1 MLTNKILNLQTEANL
16 DQNIQFEHPLSKNYT
31 RPKSIFLTGATG
43 FLGVYL
49 LNELL
54 QKTTADIYCLT
65 RYPKSFGKKQ
75 LQEKLEFYNF
85 WQEELSDRIIPV
97 EGDLSKKLLGLSKQN
112 FQELATKIDV
122 IYHNGA
128 WVNSTRP
135 YQTLKPT
142 NVLGTQEVLRFASLT
157 KTKPVHFISSIAV
170 FSGKIYSEIE
180 KVKETDIP
188 NLSTLKG
195 GYKQSKVIAEELVRI
210 AQNRG
215 LPACIYRPSRIM
227 GDSKTGTNGNTKCM
241 LSRLLKGCIE
251 LMQFPTIE
259 KKN

>member
-195 GYKQSKVIAEELVRI
+195 GYKQSKAT
-210 AQNRG
+210 A
-215 LPACIYRPSRIM
+215 
-227 GDSKTGTNGNTKCM
+227 
-241 LSRLLKGCIE
+241 
-251 LMQFPTIE
+251 
-259 KKN
+259 